1 MCVCARGG
9 ERKRD
14 FVCSTYRHKGSIII
28 GGGGR
33 GLCFMG
39 GGKHLLLTIPLL
51 FFAVYVVVVHMVASF
66 NRVKNTQAHALL
78 G

>member
-1 MCVCARGG
+1 MCAREG

-28 GGGGR
+28 GGGR
-33 GLCFMG
+33 GVCFME
-39 GGKHLLLTIPLL
+39 GGKHLLLLTIPLL

-66 NRVKNTQAHALL
+66 YRVKNTQAHALL

>member
-1 MCVCARGG
+1 MCVREMGR
-9 ERKRD
+9 EEKRD

-28 GGGGR
+28 GGVGR
-33 GLCFMG
+33 GVCFMG

-66 NRVKNTQAHALL
+66 YRVKNTQAHALL